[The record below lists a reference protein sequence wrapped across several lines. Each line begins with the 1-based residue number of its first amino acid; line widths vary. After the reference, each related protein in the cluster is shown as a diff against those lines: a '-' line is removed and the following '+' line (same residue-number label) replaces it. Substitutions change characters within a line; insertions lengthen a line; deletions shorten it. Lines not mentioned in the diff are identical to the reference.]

1 MAIGALYAKINSH
14 GKDLNDHKV
23 YIAEEITKR
32 PDFDHLHEEIEKAEK
47 RGCGV
52 TNYVWGVGAILNVSA
67 LGGWYDMGIELKK
80 TGAGGHS
87 YLQGF
92 SFTWE

>member
-1 MAIGALYAKINSH
+1 MLETIAIISNGIVVVAIGALYAKINSH

-47 RGCGV
+47 RGC
-52 TNYVWGVGAILNVSA
+52 TKMKL
-67 LGGWYDMGIELKK
+67 L
-80 TGAGGHS
+80 
-87 YLQGF
+87 LQAK
-92 SFTWE
+92 

>member
-1 MAIGALYAKINSH
+1 MLETIAIISNGVVVIAIGALYAKINSH

-47 RGCGV
+47 RGC
-52 TNYVWGVGAILNVSA
+52 TKMKL
-67 LGGWYDMGIELKK
+67 L
-80 TGAGGHS
+80 
-87 YLQGF
+87 LQAK
-92 SFTWE
+92 

>member
-1 MAIGALYAKINSH
+1 MLETIAIISNGVVVVAIGALYAKINSH

-47 RGCGV
+47 RGC
-52 TNYVWGVGAILNVSA
+52 TKMKL
-67 LGGWYDMGIELKK
+67 L
-80 TGAGGHS
+80 
-87 YLQGF
+87 LQAK
-92 SFTWE
+92 

>member
-1 MAIGALYAKINSH
+1 MIEVVSIISNGVVVIAIGALYAKINSH

-47 RGCGV
+47 RGCSKMK
-52 TNYVWGVGAILNVSA
+52 L
-67 LGGWYDMGIELKK
+67 LLKAK
-80 TGAGGHS
+80 
-87 YLQGF
+87 
-92 SFTWE
+92 